1 MLKTW
6 KFRQKILLGYALPI
20 MALFGASGFG
30 WVTAQNILQAFKT
43 IEQAEAILDK
53 SNDIEVANM
62 EMIKTVRGYLISPE
76 NSYLQEYEQAKQDF
90 EVTMNMIR
98 NDFELTT
105 NQQEHL
111 KEIERYTDE
120 YQELAD
126 QMIALKQA
134 GETEQVLSLFRLDSG
149 RQLSKRFTELDQEF
163 EAEIR
168 SLISEYQR
176 GATGILNLLIMG
188 LLISALVLGTVAI
201 ALSLWITNNVSR
213 TIQQATQAIA
223 ASSNEIAATTEQ
235 QERTASQQAASVNET
250 TTTMDELGASSQQ
263 SAHQA
268 EQATLTAQD
277 VRQLADQGNQSAAQ
291 TLREMQ
297 ALREQVGAIA
307 IQISKLNDK
316 ANQIGSISQLVSD
329 IANQTNLLALNA
341 AVEAVR
347 AGEQGKGFNVV
358 ATEIRKLADQSK
370 QSASQINTLV
380 ADIQNAANSTVIV
393 THTGTQTVE
402 SSITITQATANTF
415 VQVAEAIN
423 QIVMN
428 NQQISLNV
436 KQQAIATQQVADAM
450 LTLNK
455 GVQETAA
462 GIRQTQVGTR
472 QLNQAALDL
481 QALV

>member
-6 KFRQKILLGYALPI
+6 KFRQQILFGYALPI

-30 WVTAQNILQAFKT
+30 WVTAQQILQTFQA
-43 IEQAEAILDK
+43 IEQAEMLLNQSNAIE
-53 SNDIEVANM
+53 IANM
-62 EMIKTVRGYLISPE
+62 EMVKTVRGYLISQE
-76 NSYLQEYEQAKQDF
+76 NSYLEEYNKAKEEFQ
-90 EVTMNMIR
+90 VAVKVIR
-98 NDFELTT
+98 DDFELTAT
-105 NQQEHL
+105 QRDRLQQ
-111 KEIERYTDE
+111 IERYTRE
-120 YQELAD
+120 YQQLAD
-126 QMIALKQA
+126 QMIALTQA
-134 GETEQVLSLFRLDSG
+134 GETEQVLRLFRLDAG
-149 RQLSKRFTELDQEF
+149 RQLSNQFTELDREF
-163 EAEIR
+163 DAEIR
-168 SLISEYQR
+168 ALVAEYQQE
-176 GATGILNLLIMG
+176 AAAILDLLIAG
-188 LLISALVLGTVAI
+188 LLISAFVLGTI
-201 ALSLWITNNVSR
+201 AASLSLWITGNVSR

-223 ASSNEIAATTEQ
+223 SSSNEIATTTEQ

-268 EQATLTAQD
+268 EQATFTAED
-277 VRQLADQGNQSAAQ
+277 VRKLADQGNQSAAQ
-291 TLREMQ
+291 TLQEMQ

-307 IQISKLNDK
+307 TQISKLNEK

-402 SSITITQATANTF
+402 SSITITQKTANTF

-428 NQQISLNV
+428 NQQISLNI

-450 LTLNK
+450 LTLNQ

-462 GIRQTQVGTR
+462 GIRQTRVGTR

>member
-6 KFRQKILLGYALPI
+6 KFRQQILFGYALPI

-30 WVTAQNILQAFKT
+30 WVTAQQILQTFAV
-43 IEQAEAILDK
+43 IEEAEALLDQ
-53 SNDIEVANM
+53 SNALEIANM
-62 EMIKTVRGYLISPE
+62 EMVKATRGYLISRDS
-76 NSYLQEYEQAKQDF
+76 SYLDEYRQANRDF
-90 EVTMNMIR
+90 DITLQKIR
-98 NDFELTT
+98 NDFDLP
-105 NQQEHL
+105 NVQRDRLQQ
-111 KEIERYTDE
+111 IEQYTRE
-120 YQELAD
+120 YQQLAD
-126 QMIALKQA
+126 QMMVLLQS
-134 GETEQVLSLFRLDSG
+134 GQVEEVTRLFNLDSG
-149 RQLSKRFTELDQEF
+149 RQLINQFTQLDREF
-163 EAEIR
+163 DAEIR
-168 SLISEYQR
+168 ELVLVYQ
-176 GATGILNLLIMG
+176 GEAAAVLNLLIVG
-188 LLISALVLGTVAI
+188 LLISAFVLGTVAV
-201 ALSLWITNNVSR
+201 ALALWITGNVTR

-223 ASSNEIAATTEQ
+223 ASSHEIATTTEQ
-235 QERTASQQAASVNET
+235 QERTASQQVASVNET

-268 EQATLTAQD
+268 EQATLAAED
-277 VRQLADQGNQSAAQ
+277 VRSLADQGNQSADQ

-307 IQISKLNDK
+307 TQISKLNEK
-316 ANQIGSISQLVSD
+316 ANQIGSISQLVSN

-347 AGEQGKGFNVV
+347 AGEQGKGFTVV
-358 ATEIRKLADQSK
+358 ASEIRKLADQSK

-380 ADIQNAANSTVIV
+380 ADIQTAANSTVIV

-402 SSITITQATANTF
+402 SSITITQATANKF
-415 VQVAEAIN
+415 VQVAAAIN

-436 KQQAIATQQVADAM
+436 KQQAIATQQVAEAM
-450 LTLNK
+450 LTLNQ
-455 GVQETAA
+455 GAQETAA
-462 GIRQTQVGTR
+462 GIRQTRVGTQ

>member
-1 MLKTW
+1 MLTTW
-6 KFRQKILLGYALPI
+6 KFRQQILLGYALPI

-30 WVTAQNILQAFKT
+30 WVTAQQVLQTFEA
-43 IEQAEAILDK
+43 IEQAEALLDQ
-53 SNDIEVANM
+53 SNLMEVANM
-62 EMIKTVRGYLISPE
+62 EMVKTTRGYLISQDS
-76 NSYLQEYEQAKQDF
+76 SYLDEYRQANQDF
-90 EVTMNMIR
+90 DTAIKKIR
-98 NDFELTT
+98 NDFELTEI
-105 NQQEHL
+105 QRDRLQ
-111 KEIERYTDE
+111 EIERFTRE
-120 YQELAD
+120 YQQLAE
-126 QMIALKQA
+126 QMITLTQA
-134 GETEQVLSLFRLDSG
+134 GETEEVSRLFQMDGGRNLSD
-149 RQLSKRFTELDQEF
+149 QFTELDREF
-163 EAEIR
+163 DADIHN
-168 SLISEYQR
+168 LVLVYQR
-176 GATGILNLLIMG
+176 EATAVLNLLIVG
-188 LLISALVLGTVAI
+188 LLTSAIVLGTVAI

-213 TIQQATQAIA
+213 TIQQATQVIA
-223 ASSNEIAATTEQ
+223 ASSNEIATTTEQ

-268 EQATLTAQD
+268 EQATVTAEG
-277 VRQLADQGNQSAAQ
+277 VRKLADQGNESAAQ

-402 SSITITQATANTF
+402 SSITITKTTAAKF

-423 QIVMN
+423 QIVIN
-428 NQQISLNV
+428 NQQISLNI
-436 KQQAIATQQVADAM
+436 KQQAIATQQVAEAM
-450 LTLNK
+450 LNLNQ

-462 GIRQTQVGTR
+462 GIRQTRVGTK